1 VKHKTAIAQTSS
13 QRKPK
18 GIQSSQMQEYKTQNE
33 IKHLANYPKA
43 SLRRNAI
50 REDLTELLDNETGSG
65 AVVDRILRIH
75 CLITYQ
81 KNNGLFSNKEK

>member
-1 VKHKTAIAQTSS
+1 LV
-13 QRKPK
+13 
-18 GIQSSQMQEYKTQNE
+18 
-33 IKHLANYPKA
+33 NYLKA

-50 REDLTELLDNETGSG
+50 REDLTELHNDETGSG
-65 AVVDRILRIH
+65 AVIDRILLIL